1 MDRTYSKGELRV
13 GAWTFKDWL
22 EGGHG
27 HVDLRS
33 ALVRSCNVFFY
44 QAGLKVGPEAVARY
58 ARAFGLGAPS
68 AIELGGEK
76 PGFVPSPAL
85 KRRQGPPWHGGDTVN
100 MSIGQG
106 QLLVT

>member
-1 MDRTYSKGELRV
+1 MDRTYCKGEFRL

-22 EGGHG
+22 AGGHG

-58 ARAFGLGAPS
+58 ARAFGLGVPS
-68 AIELGGEK
+68 GIELGGEK

-85 KRRQGPPWHGGDTVN
+85 RRRPGRPRPPGEDRGKSTVKDN
-100 MSIGQG
+100 P
-106 QLLVT
+106 